1 MLWRKWVRW
10 TMVWKKFKWNVI
22 NEVDIV
28 TREELRSSDYVV
40 MCCEHPP
47 WPRGRN
53 VANCAVDLY
62 SFNKSIT
69 DEIRFFP
76 IDSMQISDNIMLKK
90 WCRILASDMLLNALH
105 FNAVV
110 NTDNFIWSINFLYLF
125 INSSI
130 CISNSPQR
138 ENGFPK
144 YL

>member
-1 MLWRKWVRW
+1 MIWVRWTMVWRKWVRW

-22 NEVDIV
+22 NEVDTV

-76 IDSMQISDNIMLKK
+76 IDSMQISDNIIFLHLRQLFPDQPSWKTTYFDVLTS
-90 WCRILASDMLLNALH
+90 RSALNL
-105 FNAVV
+105 
-110 NTDNFIWSINFLYLF
+110 T
-125 INSSI
+125 
-130 CISNSPQR
+130 
-138 ENGFPK
+138 GM
-144 YL
+144 